1 MFTYA
6 VEKIAPL
13 ALVLTWG
20 VVFKTLLANGTRA
33 LDNGSAPSGSSL
45 RSHTTIDLIHD
56 TRHLCTG
63 LKTDRMQAMS
73 RGF

>member
-6 VEKIAPL
+6 VEKIALL
-13 ALVLTWG
+13 ALVLTW
-20 VVFKTLLANGTRA
+20 KTPLANGYTIA

-45 RSHTTIDLIHD
+45 RPHTTIDIIHD

-63 LKTDRMQAMS
+63 LKTDGIKAMS